1 MRDGQLYSMYIAFCM
16 ALTAA
21 GAHETVRQIDSE
33 YGQLRS
39 FEKRTWMSPQER
51 RETRPTI
58 PETLHSILIVPDG
71 TDDEETGGPAYAP
84 IDVPESCIR
93 LRDQLIDAVSETQ
106 ALMAEVEDAER
117 RAGWDASP

>member
-1 MRDGQLYSMYIAFCM
+1 MTDGQLYSMYIAFCM

-39 FEKRTWMSPQER
+39 LEERTWMSPQER

-71 TDDEETGGPAYAP
+71 TDDEETGGSAYAP
-84 IDVPESCIR
+84 IDVPESCVM

-106 ALMAEVEDAER
+106 ALTAEAKAAEAA
-117 RAGWDASP
+117 AGWDPSP